1 MTSSFEA
8 QGPNQG
14 LQPYIAPGTLEPT
27 KALQLS
33 PLALAYIG
41 DAVYELR
48 VRSAF
53 LLPPS
58 RLQTYHRQVVAQV
71 CALGQTQQLQRLLPH
86 LSALELEVV
95 RKGRNAAGKGSRQAP
110 SDDYRQATGLEALM
124 GYLYLTD
131 PQRLDH
137 LWDYL
142 DLANSTVL

>member
-86 LSALELEVV
+86 LSA
-95 RKGRNAAGKGSRQAP
+95 
-110 SDDYRQATGLEALM
+110 
-124 GYLYLTD
+124 
-131 PQRLDH
+131 
-137 LWDYL
+137 
-142 DLANSTVL
+142 